1 MILGR
6 YNQNPNAFTV
16 GSDFPTKL
24 DDPLLAD
31 YGPAGVKFHNAI
43 QAIQKNPD
51 DPAFAPYVNNL
62 YSAGRAL
69 QDGNDPKLTASA
81 MAAYLQQAIRVY
93 QANMSVNGDPQTG
106 VNA

>member
-24 DDPLLAD
+24 DNPLLAD